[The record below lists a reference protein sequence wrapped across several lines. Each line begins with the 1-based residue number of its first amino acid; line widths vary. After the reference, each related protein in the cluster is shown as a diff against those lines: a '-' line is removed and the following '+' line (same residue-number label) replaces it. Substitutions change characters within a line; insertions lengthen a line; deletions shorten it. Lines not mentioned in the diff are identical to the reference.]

1 MRNSTSR
8 NCCSWERSVLELS
21 FVEIG
26 GSDGFDGAEGFGG
39 FAGFGGFEGFG
50 GFVEI
55 GLVDYAETDC

>member
-1 MRNSTSR
+1 M
-8 NCCSWERSVLELS
+8 S

-26 GSDGFDGAEGFGG
+26 GSDGFDGAEG